1 MGRHKT
7 VDRDNLLDLA
17 EDIVRTHGAAALT
30 IDSLAKAAGIT
41 KGGVQ
46 YTFSSKAALIDALCS
61 RWMES
66 YETLFATMIAPDP
79 TPVDVIHAHVG
90 ATFTDSGP
98 AQAKAASMMTGML
111 QSPEFISATQDWYRQ
126 RMHPLDASVPE
137 DRQARLAFL
146 ATEGAF
152 FVRYFGF
159 LNISDDE
166 WAAIYRDIR
175 STLMTTPEAAPNP
188 PKLQS
193 RAGGKALPPLR

>member
-17 EDIVRTHGAAALT
+17 EDIVRSQGAAALT

-46 YTFSSKAALIDALCS
+46 YTFPSKAALIDALCA

-79 TPVDVIHAHVG
+79 TPVDVIDAHVG

-98 AQAKAASMMTGML
+98 AQAKAASMMTLML
-111 QSPEFISATQDWYRQ
+111 QSPEFMAATQTWYRQ
-126 RMHPLDASVPE
+126 RMQALDPSAPE

-152 FVRYFGF
+152 FLRYFGF
-159 LNISDDE
+159 LDIADE
-166 WAAIYRDIR
+166 DWAAIHRDIR
-175 STLMTTPEAAPNP
+175 SSLTTRRQATSDE
-188 PKLQS
+188 
-193 RAGGKALPPLR
+193 